1 MHKHHEETF
10 QKLNSK
16 YVSIAHKFFCDCRD
30 IALTVRDRVFEE
42 REKQLI
48 DMHGCEDS
56 SLVFNFL

>member
-1 MHKHHEETF
+1 MH
-10 QKLNSK
+10 
-16 YVSIAHKFFCDCRD
+16 VSIAHKFFCDCRD
-30 IALTVRDRVFEE
+30 IALTVRDRVFVE